1 MSLTSDVKTAKK
13 KSCPVE
19 QIIESEEKTNC
30 SRSNKLNSVM
40 EDLYRRSSTE
50 QKKTFK
56 AMLQTHSNIFAFNYK
71 DLEKL
76 MSLNKN

>member
-1 MSLTSDVKTAKK
+1 MNLTSDVKTAQ

-40 EDLYRRSSTE
+40 EDLYRKSSTE

-56 AMLQTHSNIFAFNYK
+56 
-71 DLEKL
+71 
-76 MSLNKN
+76 

>member
-1 MSLTSDVKTAKK
+1 MNLTSDVKTAKK

-40 EDLYRRSSTE
+40 EDLYRKSSTE

-56 AMLQTHSNIFAFNYK
+56 HCFKHIQIYLLSVTKIW
-71 DLEKL
+71 
-76 MSLNKN
+76 KN

>member
-1 MSLTSDVKTAKK
+1 MNLTSDVKTAKK

-40 EDLYRRSSTE
+40 EDLYRKSSTE

-56 AMLQTHSNIFAFNYK
+56 
-71 DLEKL
+71 
-76 MSLNKN
+76 